1 MRMPAMTAAAAL
13 MVAACT
19 TGTEAPPTIS
29 DITVETDLTAIQ
41 SREAVEFWQ
50 SLSSDLETALAA
62 EFAGRID
69 PSGNPLVVDIDE
81 LSMQRSFGAGV
92 TVEDAN
98 LSGRA
103 TLVTPGD
110 GFEDDTYTITASSS
124 DVIGNLPENTDVV
137 TISPTSDAYYR
148 AIVQAFA
155 RGTADAFSG
164 GA

>member
-13 MVAACT
+13 MAAACSSNVQ
-19 TGTEAPPTIS
+19 APPTIS

-41 SREAVEFWQ
+41 TREAVEFWQ
-50 SLSSDLETALAA
+50 SLSSDLETALAE

-69 PSGNPLVVDIDE
+69 PAGNPLVVDIDE
-81 LSMQRSFGAGV
+81 LSIQRSFGGNV
-92 TVEDAN
+92 TLEDAS

-110 GFEDDTYTITASSS
+110 GFEDETYTITASSS
-124 DVIGNLPENTDVV
+124 DVINNLPQGTDVV
-137 TISPTSDAYYR
+137 TISPTSDEYYR

-155 RGTADAFSG
+155 RGTADSFDG